1 MPQLTWLVTGCSTGF
16 GEQFIRAI
24 LARGDRAIATARNV
38 ASLQPLADLGAAT
51 LQLDVTASLDELQK
65 KVQQAVEVYGHIDVL
80 ISNAGYVQLGAV
92 EDLGD
97 NLMKQLQTNTF
108 GALNMLKAI
117 MPHWRARKSGFFVV
131 NSSYI
136 SWWSTMPGGGAYAAS
151 KAALD
156 RTLPPQL
163 SPSPPPTSG
172 RPSARCQGR
181 EANGRGHAG
190 LVSTFVAETAA
201 LGYIKTLT
209 IHPGHFRSEVAAEAK
224 HAAFLAKPSEHYQ
237 GLTDFMTGFRG
248 QLHGHQPGDVVKA
261 VELTLDLVKGEG
273 VAAGGRKVPE
283 RIWMG
288 KDAYETVKEQAEET
302 LRVLEEWKEEI
313 QSTDG

>member
-38 ASLQPLADLGAAT
+38 ASLQPLAVLGAAT

-108 GALNMLKAI
+108 GALNILKAI
-117 MPHWRARKSGFFVV
+117 MPHWRARESGFFVV

-136 SWWSTMPGGGAYAAS
+136 SWWSTLPGGGAYAAS

-156 RTLPPQL
+156 L
-163 SPSPPPTSG
+163 
-172 RPSARCQGR
+172 
-181 EANGRGHAG
+181 
-190 LVSTFVAETAA
+190 STFVAEIAA

-209 IHPGHFRSEVAAEAK
+209 IHPGYFRSEVAAEGK

-237 GLTDFMTGFRG
+237 GLTDFVAGFRR

-261 VELTLDLVKGEG
+261 VELTLDLVRGEG

-302 LRVLEEWKEEI
+302 LRVLEE
-313 QSTDG
+313 